1 MTQKQLDIYGAYVYN
16 QRCRMEDDISTL
28 QQNLRWR
35 KISVLD
41 CLELIIAQERYNAFC
56 EFVADV
62 NFILKINFQKKGDKN
77 AR

>member
-35 KISVLD
+35 KISALD

-56 EFVADV
+56 
-62 NFILKINFQKKGDKN
+62 
-77 AR
+77 